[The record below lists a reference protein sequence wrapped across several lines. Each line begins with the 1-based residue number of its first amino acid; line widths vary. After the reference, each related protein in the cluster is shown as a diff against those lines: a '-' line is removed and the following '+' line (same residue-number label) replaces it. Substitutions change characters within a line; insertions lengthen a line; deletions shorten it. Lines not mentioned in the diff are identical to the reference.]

1 MKTCHEV
8 QHRILG
14 VGCIHHSGRDSI
26 LYGWHKI
33 LVIDSGWDM
42 SKTAPLLA
50 GLRAEAEPGEE
61 FRFITHTETAEVFSE
76 PA

>member
-1 MKTCHEV
+1 MKVWHEV

-14 VGCIHHSGRDSI
+14 VGCIHHSGRDTI
-26 LYGWHKI
+26 LIGWHPI
-33 LVIDSGWDM
+33 MTISTGWDM

-61 FRFITHTETAEVFSE
+61 FRFFTHTETEEIFNG
-76 PA
+76 